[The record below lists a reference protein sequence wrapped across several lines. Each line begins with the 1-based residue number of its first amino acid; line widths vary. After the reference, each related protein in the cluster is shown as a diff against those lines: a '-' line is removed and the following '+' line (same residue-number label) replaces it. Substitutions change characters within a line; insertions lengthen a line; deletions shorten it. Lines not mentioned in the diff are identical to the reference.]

1 MTVKAVLIA
10 LEANIYLQNIYGVA
24 KQTILALVSGN
35 FSIKIVHNFLSPP
48 LKAIEHYQLIRFQ
61 AMIWVPQG
69 MIIIHKG
76 AHLLFSI
83 YLIVADL
90 PKGVLRLFRK
100 SDLRSSKVSTSLH
113 AGKIWT
119 R

>member
-1 MTVKAVLIA
+1 MA
-10 LEANIYLQNIYGVA
+10 
-24 KQTILALVSGN
+24 ILSSN
-35 FSIKIVHNFLSPP
+35 PFFKIIHNFLSPP

-61 AMIWVPQG
+61 AMNWVPQD

-90 PKGVLRLFRK
+90 PKGVLRLFSK

-113 AGKIWT
+113 AGKTWT